1 MATNMFKINK
11 KLHFIE
17 NLTNDFEK
25 TLDPPVDLLD
35 APLDSPMDGEF
46 LQLGLARLELA
57 LVQEEPRDVH
67 CWQLNG
73 RLKGALTQLSH

>member
-1 MATNMFKINK
+1 MLAQPIQKELLYCHVKMATNMCKINK

-35 APLDSPMDGEF
+35 ASLVHLWMVDSF
-46 LQLGLARLELA
+46 
-57 LVQEEPRDVH
+57 
-67 CWQLNG
+67 N
-73 RLKGALTQLSH
+73 